1 MNENKISYLSRT
13 FEDYK
18 KSLKEYI
25 GQYYPQIASDLNDAS
40 IGSWIIDMVA
50 AIGDNLSYYIDKT
63 YNETN
68 LESAQQKNSIFSIAR
83 SNGFKV
89 PGPKGSVALCEFS
102 LELPAYVDGA
112 IRDSS
117 APGMPDWTYAPIIKK
132 GTKVSS
138 GGQVFEVMNDIDFND
153 EFDFNGF
160 ANRRV
165 VPIEGTGKYLIT
177 KSEIVTA
184 GESRIYKQVINDYN
198 DIHPFMEVLIPD
210 NQVMNVESILF
221 KIGAN
226 YQSDPS
232 MSEFM
237 VQKEYIDN
245 TDTNGERVYRF
256 FEVNSLIDS
265 YRWGDSVTGTSS
277 PVTYKYASYDE
288 NINMLP
294 VYSITKGEWKPVTQK
309 FITEFTDNGYL
320 KIIFGSGEQVEV
332 GQAQSALAEADDF
345 TKYQISKVVRNNFLG
360 KLPPMNST
368 MYVLYRVGGGQASN
382 VPANSIT
389 KIDSVNIV
397 FCNAGNGSE
406 TKISNVRKSLKVN
419 NPYPSVTG
427 KDAPTVDEIRQMIKY
442 NSASQ
447 ERCVTVKDYE
457 NRVALLPPRYGCPF
471 RVTAVEENNK
481 VMLYALG
488 INSDGTLSNALPEQ
502 LIRNILNYLSVY
514 RSVNDYVEMKSG
526 KVINIGV
533 DADVD
538 IDKAYNAYDVMAEV
552 IATIKDFFDINKH
565 HLGETIYVS
574 KLSKAI
580 TNVSGVLNL
589 MDLRII
595 NKTGPGY
602 SSEQSIDPIVEGSEY
617 ASGNDYLID
626 LIATGY
632 RLNSDA
638 DAMFEIKNPDTDIR
652 VRTMIR

>member
-1 MNENKISYLSRT
+1 
-13 FEDYK
+13 
-18 KSLKEYI
+18 
-25 GQYYPQIASDLNDAS
+25 
-40 IGSWIIDMVA
+40 
-50 AIGDNLSYYIDKT
+50 
-63 YNETN
+63 
-68 LESAQQKNSIFSIAR
+68 
-83 SNGFKV
+83 
-89 PGPKGSVALCEFS
+89 
-102 LELPAYVDGA
+102 
-112 IRDSS
+112 
-117 APGMPDWTYAPIIKK
+117 
-132 GTKVSS
+132 
-138 GGQVFEVMNDIDFND
+138 
-153 EFDFNGF
+153 
-160 ANRRV
+160 
-165 VPIEGTGKYLIT
+165 
-177 KSEIVTA
+177 
-184 GESRIYKQVINDYN
+184 
-198 DIHPFMEVLIPD
+198 
-210 NQVMNVESILF
+210 
-221 KIGAN
+221 
-226 YQSDPS
+226 
-232 MSEFM
+232 
-237 VQKEYIDN
+237 
-245 TDTNGERVYRF
+245 
-256 FEVNSLIDS
+256 
-265 YRWGDSVTGTSS
+265 
-277 PVTYKYASYDE
+277 
-288 NINMLP
+288 
-294 VYSITKGEWKPVTQK
+294 
-309 FITEFTDNGYL
+309 
-320 KIIFGSGEQVEV
+320 
-332 GQAQSALAEADDF
+332 
-345 TKYQISKVVRNNFLG
+345 
-360 KLPPMNST
+360 MNST

-406 TKISNVRKSLKVN
+406 AKISNVRKSLKVN

-514 RSVNDYVEMKSG
+514 RSINDYVEMKSG